1 MGGQIHMTEAVVV
14 CGKFWEVQ
22 FDILSHYHHYH
33 THSLS
38 LPDPSHSMY
47 HCNTIYI
54 NISSHHPT
62 TATLVGTLR
71 STRPLNPD
79 DDPDDDTASYAYMR
93 CDAMQCN
100 NAFSKTC
107 FILWCSSH
115 MSHTHTKF
123 LRNLILRP
131 FHVSPFPCF
140 CLSVFVSRGI

>member
-33 THSLS
+33 SLSLS

-54 NISSHHPT
+54 NFSSHHPT

-93 CDAMQCN
+93 CNAMQQC
-100 NAFSKTC
+100 
-107 FILWCSSH
+107 ILQDMLH
-115 MSHTHTKF
+115 LMVQLTHVSHTHK
-123 LRNLILRP
+123 ISC
-131 FHVSPFPCF
+131 V
-140 CLSVFVSRGI
+140 I

>member
-14 CGKFWEVQ
+14 CRKFWEVQ

-33 THSLS
+33 THTLS

-62 TATLVGTLR
+62 TATRVGTLR

-107 FILWCSSH
+107 FISWCSSH
-115 MSHTHTKF
+115 MSHTHK
-123 LRNLILRP
+123 LLA
-131 FHVSPFPCF
+131 
-140 CLSVFVSRGI
+140 